1 MQLKRGKTRPAS
13 LSIWLIFCGS
23 LCLAQK
29 EKCWPE
35 NQSIGLVGFLFAHEE
50 TKSPSHPS
58 SLMAE
63 HPVHA
68 QGQPL
73 KSRRGSQG
81 IFRGGA
87 ETVCHAALPLKEQ
100 REEQCGSVGL
110 LAGHCPLSF

>member
-1 MQLKRGKTRPAS
+1 MD
-13 LSIWLIFCGS
+13 
-23 LCLAQK
+23 
-29 EKCWPE
+29 
-35 NQSIGLVGFLFAHEE
+35 
-50 TKSPSHPS
+50 
-58 SLMAE
+58 E
-63 HPVHA
+63 HPVHV